1 MITDHYL
8 QQQKLDKLISE
19 QSAIINNPLVGICT
33 LRDRKVIWC
42 NSAFNEMLGYYPEKL
57 YGCSTRQLYA
67 HEEDFL
73 AIGKAY
79 ANIERDGAIQNELE
93 FVRKDGQKVWVDIR
107 GSALHGQASDSLW
120 ILVDVT
126 KRKQSDDI
134 LLASETKFRTLFDGS
149 SDAILMLDEKGFF
162 DSNQAALNLF
172 GLNSQEQLR
181 QYHPADLSP
190 PKQACGNDSRT
201 LAKHY
206 IDTAMQ
212 NGTVHFDWLH
222 KRADTEAIF
231 VADITHTSMTLNGK
245 LLLQTTIRDITERK
259 HIEESL
265 RIAASAFETQDGMMV
280 TDANN
285 VILRVNKSFTTITG
299 YSEEEAVGQTP
310 RLLSSGRHDKA
321 FYMTI
326 WERLRNEGAWSG
338 EIWNRR
344 KNGDIYPEYLSIT
357 VVRDPLGSV
366 SHYVAS
372 LTDITKM
379 LSAEHEI
386 QRLAFFDTLTNLPN
400 RRLFFDR
407 LKQALT
413 ENRRTNQSS
422 AILFLD
428 LDDFKILNDTLGHDM
443 GDLLLQKVAD
453 RLSSCV
459 RASDTVA
466 RLGGDEFVVLLK
478 DLSMKNLEAVA
489 QARDIAE
496 KILFTFNKAFLL
508 GTDTHQSTSSIGI
521 SLCGGDGEKSAD
533 KLLKEADIAMYNAKA
548 EGRNTLRFFDP
559 KMQEAITIRASME
572 QDLRKAIE
580 QNQFQLHYQIQVGSN
595 GQALGAEALIR
606 WFHPARGMISPFD
619 FIPIAEATGLILPIG
634 QWVLDTAC
642 AQLKKW
648 QQNPLTQHLI
658 IAVNV
663 SAKQFHHDDFVEQV
677 LATIARHDINA
688 TRLKLELTES
698 MLVANI
704 SDIII
709 KMDALSK
716 TGIQFSLD
724 DFGTGYSSL
733 QYLKKLPLNQLKI
746 DQSFVRD
753 IVTDASDRSIV
764 RTIIMMA
771 HSLDINVIAEGV
783 ETAEQRQ
790 FLLDSGCTSY
800 QGYLFSKP
808 VPIDEFEVLL
818 KKG

>member
-580 QNQFQLHYQIQVGSN
+580 QNQFQLHYQIQVDSN

-619 FIPIAEATGLILPIG
+619 FIPIAEVTGLILPIG

>member
-33 LRDRKVIWC
+33 LRDRKVIWS
-42 NSAFNEMLGYYPEKL
+42 NSAFNEMLGYYPEEL
-57 YGCSTRQLYA
+57 YGRSSRQLYA

-73 AIGKAY
+73 AIGKVY
-79 ANIERDGAIQNELE
+79 ANIERDGALQNELE

-107 GSALHGQASDSLW
+107 GSALHGEASDFLW

-134 LLASETKFRTLFDGS
+134 LLTSETKFRTLFESS

-265 RIAASAFETQDGMMV
+265 RIAASAFETQDGIMV

-310 RLLSSGRHDKA
+310 GLLSSGRHDKV

-326 WERLRNEGAWSG
+326 WESLRNEGAWSG

-357 VVRDPLGSV
+357 EVQDSLGSV

-459 RASDTVA
+459 RESDTVA

-521 SLCGGDGEKSAD
+521 SLCGGDGEKSAA
-533 KLLKEADIAMYNAKA
+533 KLLKEADIAMYHAKA

-580 QNQFQLHYQIQVGSN
+580 QNQFQLHYQIQVDSN

-648 QQNPLTQHLI
+648 QQNPLTQNLI

-764 RTIIMMA
+764 RTIITMA

-808 VPIDEFEVLL
+808 VSIDEFEVLL